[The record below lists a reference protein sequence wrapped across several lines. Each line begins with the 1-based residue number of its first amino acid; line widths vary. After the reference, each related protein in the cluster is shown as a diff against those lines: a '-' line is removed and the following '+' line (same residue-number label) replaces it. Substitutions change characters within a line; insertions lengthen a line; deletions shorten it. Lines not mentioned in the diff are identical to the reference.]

1 MMGGALTYLLLTR
14 LKNTLKSLIKSPGKL
29 VYLIIMLGLIVL
41 TVFSGN
47 AAGGNPDS
55 AHRDIRELCAIVT
68 ALYTLMFVMVA
79 AGGFSKGGNMFSMS
93 DVNLIFP
100 APVSQQRVLFYG
112 LFRQMG
118 MSLMVG
124 IFILYQYSWTHM
136 TYGIN
141 YGTLLFILLGYALA
155 VFFGQIT
162 AMVIYSFTSGDG
174 RLKKTIQSVFYVV
187 FIAFAAY
194 LVWKVQSGPEAS
206 LQNLV
211 SAMNSTV
218 MRLMPVGGW
227 LGWAFAGI
235 SSDAA
240 GALTGLGIS
249 IVYLVILVCLVIFS
263 KRDYY
268 EDVLKTAEIAQSAIT
283 AKKEGRI
290 GEVAPANVKLGKTGL
305 KGGFGADAFYY
316 KHLLENRR
324 TKKFLVST
332 TSLIWIVVSIGLAFF
347 MRNFGISL
355 IFISTTYMQ
364 LFSVALGRINKELT
378 KPYIYLVPEPPL
390 AKLIQNLREMFSS
403 ALAEAVFIFVPAAFI
418 MYLSPVDMI
427 LCIAARMSFALLFT
441 SGIILIERIWSGVS
455 KSFAILLYIVVML
468 LISVPGIAA
477 AILMTSFR
485 LIISENFTILCSL
498 IVINVPISLL
508 VLYLCRNMLQY
519 AELNQN

>member
-1 MMGGALTYLLLTR
+1 MGGALIYLLLVR

-29 VYLIIMLGLIVL
+29 IYLIIMLGLIVV
-41 TVFSGN
+41 TIFSAN
-47 AAGGNPDS
+47 SSDRSPDR
-55 AHRDIRELCAIVT
+55 AYRDIREFYAIVT
-68 ALYTLMFVMVA
+68 ALYTLMFAMVS
-79 AGGFSKGGNMFSMS
+79 AGGFSRGGSMFSMS

-100 APVSQQRVLFYG
+100 APVSQQKVLFYG

-136 TYGIN
+136 TYGIS
-141 YGTLLFILLGYALA
+141 YGTLLLILLGYALT

-162 AMVIYSFTSGDG
+162 AMVIYSFTSGDE
-174 RLKKTIQSVFYVV
+174 RLKRLVQSVFYVM
-187 FIAFAAY
+187 FTAFAAY
-194 LVWKVQSGPEAS
+194 VIWRVLTGPEGS

-211 SAMNSTV
+211 SAANSRV
-218 MRLMPVGGW
+218 MHLLPVGGW
-227 LGWAFAGI
+227 LAWAFAGI
-235 SSDAA
+235 NSGDM
-240 GALTGLGIS
+240 GALAGLGIS
-249 IVYLVILVCLVIFS
+249 LVYLIILVCLIVFS

-283 AKKEGRI
+283 AKKEGRMGDI
-290 GEVAPANVKLGKTGL
+290 APANVKLGKTGL

-324 TKKFLVST
+324 TRKFLVST
-332 TSLIWIVVSIGLAFF
+332 MSLIWIAVSIGLAFF
-347 MRNFGISL
+347 MKSLGIAA

-364 LFSVALGRINKELT
+364 LFSVALGRINMELT

-390 AKLIQNLREMFSS
+390 SKLIQNLREMFSS
-403 ALAEAVFIFVPAAFI
+403 ALMEAALIFVPVAFI
-418 MYLSPVDMI
+418 MDLSPVDLA

-455 KSFAILLYIVVML
+455 KTFAILLYIAVML
-468 LISVPGIAA
+468 LISAPGIVLAV
-477 AILMTSFR
+477 LMASYSVIFN
-485 LIISENFTILCSL
+485 ENFTILFSL
-498 IVINVPISLL
+498 TVCNIPIAVL
-508 VLYLCRNMLQY
+508 VLFLCRNMLQF